1 MVCPGALAMI
11 GVYGSM
17 LTGDVHEKSD
27 LDLLIVINDA
37 IFPDYLVEYE
47 KPASRSIPIKTWIP
61 SLRTTWIK
69 DNDVR
74 NDEAVHPP
82 IAFKYLMLIIK

>member
-47 KPASRSIPIKTWIP
+47 KTGLKINSYKNMDSF
-61 SLRTTWIK
+61 
-69 DNDVR
+69 
-74 NDEAVHPP
+74 
-82 IAFKYLMLIIK
+82 IAHYLDKGQ

>member
-17 LTGDVHEKSD
+17 LTGDVHEKSN
-27 LDLLIVINDA
+27 LDLLIVIIEP

-47 KPASRSIPIKTWIP
+47 KTGLKINSYKNIDSF
-61 SLRTTWIK
+61 
-69 DNDVR
+69 
-74 NDEAVHPP
+74 
-82 IAFKYLMLIIK
+82 IAHYLDKGQ